1 MKRSRLAQQKFI
13 GFTFIWSFLFWGIGI
28 FIAISNKVSIPENVD
43 LLSGLLNNNI
53 SKELYK
59 ITLVNTLAGYG
70 PLLGALFIIITIPE
84 TKKFFRDRFKAL
96 TPIKYIVQIV
106 GLFVL
111 ITLMP
116 VIPIALSRGINQPLS
131 LSLLGYFIFYLSIY
145 YCRNRGNRL
154 ERLLTSINVK
164 EKNTVEG

>member
-1 MKRSRLAQQKFI
+1 M
-13 GFTFIWSFLFWGIGI
+13 
-28 FIAISNKVSIPENVD
+28 D